1 MTFAQLRQ
9 AAVRRNLLVVNTVRN
24 NKKMNTTTYL
34 EERTQDLNELL
45 ALVGEGRIK
54 KMVVTVLDDADCVHQ
69 MEIKS
74 QEVRAPD

>member
-1 MTFAQLRQ
+1 
-9 AAVRRNLLVVNTVRN
+9 
-24 NKKMNTTTYL
+24 MNTTTYL

-45 ALVGEGRIK
+45 AMVGEGRIK

-74 QEVRAPD
+74 PEVREPD